1 MTTSQQSA
9 IDQQPMPA
17 PVVQPVVQSAAN
29 VTQQNGVVRKLKPK
43 PKLTQSVITR
53 DDSIK
58 LNLIPLFP
66 AESDPF
72 LHNVLTQHLHP
83 LPQGDSVFVEPSDTL
98 IHIANPDTIKTAT
111 IVEQPN
117 RIMQEKKLLPSG
129 FNVDLV
135 WLLPAL
141 VVIVAITGWIRLASG
156 KFFRELFQAV
166 FYHTSSDNLY
176 KITHF
181 RKSAWSVGL
190 NFLFLINLGLFV
202 YEMMTHFGIRPAG
215 IDGLAL
221 WGIATGVLMT
231 VSFLK
236 TGIYRFLGWVFNTRE
251 ATRRFLFEVTLLNKA
266 FGIILVPFIVVIPY
280 VHPQYEFLLL
290 VSGLVMFAVM
300 YLIQLLKG
308 VKIILHEPLSVFYM
322 ILYLC
327 ALEILP
333 IVTIYKI
340 VVLQSAR

>member
-1 MTTSQQSA
+1 MTAPQHPTT
-9 IDQQPMPA
+9 DQQPMSA
-17 PVVQPVVQSAAN
+17 PVSATGVQSASNA
-29 VTQQNGVVRKLKPK
+29 TQQGGVVRKLKPK
-43 PKLTQSVITR
+43 PKLTQAVITR

-58 LNLIPLFP
+58 LNLIPIFP
-66 AESDPF
+66 VESDPF
-72 LHNVLTQHLHP
+72 SHNVLTQYLHP
-83 LPQGDSVFVEPSDTL
+83 IANSDSTFSEPTDTL
-98 IHIANPDTIKTAT
+98 IHVAKPDTIQTVITPAL
-111 IVEQPN
+111 PN
-117 RIMQEKKLLPSG
+117 RMMQEKKLLPSG

-141 VVIVAITGWIRLASG
+141 VVIVAMTGWIRFASG

-202 YEMMTHFGIRPAG
+202 YELMTHFGIRPAG
-215 IDGLAL
+215 IDGLGL

-251 ATRRFLFEVTLLNKA
+251 ATRRFLFEVNLLNKA
-266 FGIILVPFIVVIPY
+266 FGVILVPFIVVIPY
-280 VHPQYEFLLL
+280 VHPQYELLLL
-290 VSGLVMFAVM
+290 VSGLVLFVVM